1 MSNTSLA
8 LKYQDQDLE
17 LLIDLMDAGYTKE
30 SIALVFS
37 LQQPQR
43 DFESLYNNALAI
55 TGISYYS

>member
-1 MSNTSLA
+1 MLNTSLT